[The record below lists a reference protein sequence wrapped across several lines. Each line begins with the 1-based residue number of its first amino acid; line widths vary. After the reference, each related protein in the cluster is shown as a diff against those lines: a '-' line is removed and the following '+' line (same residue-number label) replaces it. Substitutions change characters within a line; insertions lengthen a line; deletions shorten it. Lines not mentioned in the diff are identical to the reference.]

1 MIDAVYFFLL
11 LMNATTPAAVRV
23 RPTATAGT
31 VVVSPVFGVLEVP
44 FVAVEAGAL
53 LAEPLSVLPL
63 FVPLFVPFVA
73 TNVLVA
79 AS

>member
-1 MIDAVYFFLL
+1 MMDAVYFFLL
-11 LMNATTPAAVRV
+11 LMNATTPAAVKV

-31 VVVSPVFGVLEVP
+31 VVVSPVFGVPEVF
-44 FVAVEAGAL
+44 FVAGAL

-73 TNVLVA
+73 KNVLVA

>member
-1 MIDAVYFFLL
+1 MIRAIYFFLL
-11 LMNATTPAAVRV
+11 LMNATTPAAVKV

-31 VVVSPVFGVLEVP
+31 VVMSPVFGVPEVF
-44 FVAVEAGAL
+44 FVAGAL
-53 LAEPLSVLPL
+53 LAEPLSVLPSLLPL
-63 FVPLFVPFVA
+63 FVPLVA